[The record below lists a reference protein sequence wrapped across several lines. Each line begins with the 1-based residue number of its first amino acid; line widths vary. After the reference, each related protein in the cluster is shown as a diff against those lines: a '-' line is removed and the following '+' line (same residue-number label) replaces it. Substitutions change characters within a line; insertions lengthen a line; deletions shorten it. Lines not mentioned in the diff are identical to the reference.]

1 MRDVEEEWKYPHVIW
16 PLNVSE
22 DTDGYYGMWK

>member
-1 MRDVEEEWKYPHVIW
+1 MRDVEEMWKYPHVIW

-22 DTDGYYGMWK
+22 NTDGYGMWK